1 MEESNK
7 MNFSAI
13 NYFAV
18 LAAAVSTFV
27 LGGLWYSPLLFGKA
41 WMRANNF
48 SDADVQT
55 FSKARMFGWSIVFSL
70 VMALN
75 LAMFLGGPGTTAI
88 WGIAA
93 GVLTGLGWVT
103 MSIAII
109 SLFENRSWS
118 YIAINGGY
126 ITVAFTIMGLIIG
139 AWR

>member
-1 MEESNK
+1 MDYST
-7 MNFSAI
+7 I

-27 LGGLWYSPLLFGKA
+27 LGGLWYSPMLFGKA

-48 SDADVQT
+48 TETEVQT

-70 VMALN
+70 LMAIN
-75 LAMFLGGPGTTAI
+75 LAMFLGRPDTNATWGMTA
-88 WGIAA
+88 GA
-93 GVLTGLGWVT
+93 LTGLGWVA
-103 MSIAII
+103 MAIAII
-109 SLFENRSWS
+109 ALFENKSWA

-126 ITVAFTIMGLIIG
+126 MTIAFTIMGLIIG